1 MWPRVLKQLVELLP
15 HISRL
20 VPVAERYF
28 STKAS
33 GDRSN
38 ELALA
43 ALAEGMQAD
52 MGQVTKAHAG
62 LYRQIQEQGA
72 QIAGIGDEVRHVRGA
87 LETSER
93 KVAALEQRV
102 ESLNLWIKA
111 GVSLMT
117 ILLFVILGLLLRK

>member
-1 MWPRVLKQLVELLP
+1 VLKQLVELLP
-15 HISRL
+15 HVSRL
-20 VPVAERYF
+20 VPIAERYF
-28 STKAS
+28 STKAA

-43 ALAEGMQAD
+43 AIAEGMQAD

>member
-1 MWPRVLKQLVELLP
+1 VLKQLVELLP
-15 HISRL
+15 HVSRL
-20 VPVAERYF
+20 VPIAERYF
-28 STKAS
+28 STKAA

-43 ALAEGMQAD
+43 AIAEGMQAD
-52 MGQVTKAHAG
+52 MGQVSKAHAG

-87 LETSER
+87 LDTSER